1 MKKVPFM
8 ANDYSNLFLPY
19 TLNNGVTVPNRLAV
33 APLTLYC
40 QNPDGTVSDD
50 ERDFL
55 KHHGEGFGLYVT
67 GATLVDA
74 GGQSFYRQAR
84 ALSEAD
90 LPSLRERVE
99 IVRSLGA
106 IPIAQLFHDGI
117 LANPDFLPDRQPR
130 GPSATP
136 DGKASEL
143 TEAEIESL
151 IQKFAYAA
159 ELCMK
164 AGYAGV
170 EVHGAGPFLLPQF
183 VSEATNRRTDRWG
196 GSLENRLRFPLAV
209 LDTVIDV
216 KKKAGQKDFIIG
228 YRITP
233 EQPGE
238 KGITM
243 KETLAAVSEIVKR
256 AIQYLHVSQQNFFH
270 AVRRGADTSKSR
282 MELIHEAVAG
292 RTAVIGAGELVTGA
306 DFERAVSSGWTEF
319 AAAGQSVMLNPDL
332 ARLVRE
338 GRDDLID
345 RFRDESKNDSY
356 HLPKVLWPWVPDK
369 DGPAKL
375 P

>member
-106 IPIAQLFHDGI
+106 IPIAQLFHGGI

-233 EQPGE
+233 EQC
-238 KGITM
+238 I
-243 KETLAAVSEIVKR
+243 
-256 AIQYLHVSQQNFFH
+256 
-270 AVRRGADTSKSR
+270 
-282 MELIHEAVAG
+282 EL
-292 RTAVIGAGELVTGA
+292 T
-306 DFERAVSSGWTEF
+306 
-319 AAAGQSVMLNPDL
+319 
-332 ARLVRE
+332 
-338 GRDDLID
+338 
-345 RFRDESKNDSY
+345 
-356 HLPKVLWPWVPDK
+356 
-369 DGPAKL
+369 
-375 P
+375 

>member
-1 MKKVPFM
+1 MTKDLTSGSPLKVILLFSLPLVLG
-8 ANDYSNLFLPY
+8 NLFQQFYALAD
-19 TLNNGVTVPNRLAV
+19 TIIVGRFCGVSALASV
-33 APLTLYC
+33 
-40 QNPDGTVSDD
+40 
-50 ERDFL
+50 
-55 KHHGEGFGLYVT
+55 
-67 GATLVDA
+67 GATGSVNYL
-74 GGQSFYRQAR
+74 
-84 ALSEAD
+84 
-90 LPSLRERVE
+90 
-99 IVRSLGA
+99 ILGFVIGVCNGFA
-106 IPIAQLFHDGI
+106 IPIAQLFHGGI
-117 LANPDFLPDRQPR
+117 LANPDFLPDHQPR

-136 DGKASEL
+136 DEKASEL

-183 VSEATNRRTDRWG
+183 VSEETNRRTDRWG

-209 LDTVIDV
+209 LDAVIDV
-216 KKKAGQKDFIIG
+216 KEKAGQKDFIIG

-243 KETLAAVSEIVKR
+243 KETLAAVSEIAKR
-256 AIQYLHVSQQNFFH
+256 PIQYLHVSQQNFFH

-369 DGPAKL
+369 NGPAKL